1 MYSIQEQ
8 FKTNAFAQM
17 DGRVRDAQAIAV
29 NLLDLSREIG
39 MLNVRTTKTS
49 AEQLAVAM
57 QKLLGAGNP
66 GEFLQ
71 IAASVMRP
79 DMQLWTGYV
88 EQFRSIAGKAG
99 VPLTSSLTPA
109 DPVAEAPTAP
119 VAEAP
124 AVPEQMQ
131 EEEAIEPAP
140 EAPLPVAATYVA
152 ALEQS
157 FGNALQTA
165 SETLTGTVEA
175 FKEVAEAMTGVQMTA
190 PVATAVSTPAPTA
203 VSTPAPEEAAVP
215 DTTVARKKP
224 SPRPARKQSA
234 SPVVRKTTPS
244 ARSASGRA
252 RKG

>member
-8 FKTNAFAQM
+8 FKTDALAQM
-17 DGRVRDAQAIAV
+17 NGRVLNAQAIAA
-29 NLLDLSREIG
+29 NFLDLSREIG

-49 AEQLAVAM
+49 AEQFAGAV
-57 QKLLGAGNP
+57 QKLLGASNP

-99 VPLTSSLTPA
+99 VPLTTSPTPPA
-109 DPVAEAPTAP
+109 VAAEAPAAA

-131 EEEAIEPAP
+131 EKEAIEPAP
-140 EAPLPVAATYVA
+140 EAPLPAAATYVA
-152 ALEQS
+152 ALEES
-157 FGNALQTA
+157 IGTALQTA

-175 FKEVAEAMTGVQMTA
+175 FKEVAEAMTGVQMTV
-190 PVATAVSTPAPTA
+190 PVATAAETPTPTPA
-203 VSTPAPEEAAVP
+203 PAPEEAVVP
-215 DTTVARKKP
+215 EITVARKTP

-234 SPVVRKTTPS
+234 PPAARKTTSS